1 MSINNIEL
9 TRRQREKQEEFRDF
23 VDKKIMP
30 ISRQLDEQEEMFETV
45 VQMLI
50 NNGYWGSE
58 VPLEYGGAGLDSLT
72 YGLLNEEIGRGC
84 ANIRNLIGV
93 QGMVTSCILRWGN
106 KEQRRKWLPLLSSGK
121 MTAAFALTE
130 PEIGSDAKSI
140 NTTAKLDKVEYVLN
154 GKKKWISF
162 GHSADLFLLFA
173 KVDGQIG
180 AFIVER
186 GTPGFSSKPITGLL
200 GFRGSMIAELTLKE
214 CRIPA
219 ENLIGRVGF
228 GLALVANHGL
238 SNGRYSTAWG
248 ALGLA
253 QACLEACI
261 KYASERKQFDV
272 YLKEHQFIQQMIA
285 EMVSNIMASKLLCF
299 RASQLRDQGD
309 ETSIL
314 EIAVE
319 KNFSATTAFAAANNA
334 VQIHGANGCSADY
347 PVQRFMRDA
356 KVMEIVEGSTQIQQI
371 IISNGAFKRF
381 RKRK

>member
-248 ALGLA
+248 RL
-253 QACLEACI
+253 
-261 KYASERKQFDV
+261 D
-272 YLKEHQFIQQMIA
+272 
-285 EMVSNIMASKLLCF
+285 
-299 RASQLRDQGD
+299 
-309 ETSIL
+309 
-314 EIAVE
+314 
-319 KNFSATTAFAAANNA
+319 
-334 VQIHGANGCSADY
+334 
-347 PVQRFMRDA
+347 
-356 KVMEIVEGSTQIQQI
+356 
-371 IISNGAFKRF
+371 
-381 RKRK
+381 